1 MKPSN
6 NGFYE
11 FGQLLNSQKNGA
23 FSTMASI
30 IKKLKND
37 TSLNLYIFRH
47 DPHLSNCAC
56 NIPLDLEFIYSRMI
70 SLFRSCAIR
79 LN

>member
-1 MKPSN
+1 VKPSN

-11 FGQLLNSQKNGA
+11 FGQLLNSQKNDA
-23 FSTMASI
+23 FTKMASI
-30 IKKLKND
+30 IKKLKNG
-37 TSLNLYIFRH
+37 TSLDLHMFRH
-47 DPHLSNCAC
+47 DPHLSNSAC
-56 NIPLDLEFIYSRMI
+56 NIPLDLEFIYLRMI